1 MNESVYQARLELF
14 KTLDLPVSQADMK
27 RLRWRQRSR
36 LLLWEGAL
44 RSLLVIKRITDVIGS
59 LVAIVLFLPLFLITA
74 TCIVIEDGW
83 PIIYVQSRIGING
96 RVFNFYK
103 FRSMRRDADH
113 IKEEL
118 MEQNESAA
126 GVTFKMKH
134 DPRVTRVGRFIRR
147 FSIDETPQFF
157 NVLCGDLSLVG
168 PRPPIPSE
176 VAQYTLAN
184 RKRLHVKPGLTCLW
198 QVEGRSEIPFD
209 QQVHLDMEYIH
220 SRSLWTDIRIMFKT
234 IPAVLLGRGAY

>member
-14 KTLDLPVSQADMK
+14 KTLDLPVSKADMK
-27 RLRWRQRSR
+27 RLRWRHRTR

-44 RSLLVIKRITDVIGS
+44 SSLLVIKRIIDIVGS
-59 LVAIVLFLPLFLITA
+59 LVAIVVFMPLFLITA
-74 TCIVIEDGW
+74 ICIVVEDGW
-83 PIIYVQSRIGING
+83 PILYVQSRVGING

-103 FRSMRRDADH
+103 FRSMRRDADR

-118 MEQNESAA
+118 MDQNESEA
-126 GVTFKMKH
+126 GVIFKMKH

-157 NVLCGDLSLVG
+157 NVLAGDLSLVG

-176 VAQYTLAN
+176 VAQYTLAD

-209 QQVHLDMEYIH
+209 QQVHLDLEYIH

>member
-1 MNESVYQARLELF
+1 M
-14 KTLDLPVSQADMK
+14 
-27 RLRWRQRSR
+27 
-36 LLLWEGAL
+36 
-44 RSLLVIKRITDVIGS
+44 IKRIIDVIGS
-59 LVAIVLFLPLFLITA
+59 LVAIVLFMPLFLITA
-74 TCIVIEDGW
+74 LCIVIEDGW
-83 PIIYVQSRIGING
+83 PVLYVQSRIGING

-103 FRSMRRDADH
+103 FRSMRRDADR

-118 MEQNESAA
+118 MKQNESKD
-126 GVTFKMKH
+126 GVIFKMKH

-157 NVLCGDLSLVG
+157 NVLAGDLSLVG

-176 VAQYTLAN
+176 VAQYTLAD

-220 SRSLWTDIRIMFKT
+220 SRSLWTDIRIMFRT

>member
-1 MNESVYQARLELF
+1 M
-14 KTLDLPVSQADMK
+14 
-27 RLRWRQRSR
+27 
-36 LLLWEGAL
+36 
-44 RSLLVIKRITDVIGS
+44 RSLLVIKRIIDVIGS
-59 LVAIVLFLPLFLITA
+59 LVAIVLFMPLFLITA
-74 TCIVIEDGW
+74 LCIVIEDGW
-83 PIIYVQSRIGING
+83 PVLYVQSRIGING

-103 FRSMRRDADH
+103 FRSMRRDADR

-118 MEQNESAA
+118 MKQNESKD
-126 GVTFKMKH
+126 GVIFKMKH

-157 NVLCGDLSLVG
+157 NVLAGDLSLVG

-176 VAQYTLAN
+176 VAQYTLAD

-220 SRSLWTDIRIMFKT
+220 SRSLWTDIRIMFRT